1 MAVILTT
8 SPNCSVTKGGVEFL
22 AGVGALW
29 FLSTGVAAFP
39 QIEIA

>member
-1 MAVILTT
+1 MILPT

-22 AGVGALW
+22 AGAVALW
-29 FLSTGVAAFP
+29 FLSTGVASFP